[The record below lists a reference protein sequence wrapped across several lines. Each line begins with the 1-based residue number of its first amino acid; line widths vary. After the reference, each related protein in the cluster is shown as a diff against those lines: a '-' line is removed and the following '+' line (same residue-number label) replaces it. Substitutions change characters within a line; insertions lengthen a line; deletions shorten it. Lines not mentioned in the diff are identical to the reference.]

1 MSAEYNN
8 LYMVVSVSL
17 PYHTLA
23 TVIFFVVLCGGVV
36 WCDVHACVCVFVRA
50 LYLCFY
56 LFTEWKLWG
65 TSLGWFWVRAV
76 LQLVLDAMYKMTSH
90 SRTHTK
96 EKRFQR
102 CRLLYYYFS
111 VKSKANSIE
120 KKSTHTSKKF
130 TSSSQQQRQQRVSVS
145 IATVITWYY
154 YSIKLFFFPLALL
167 INFCCCE
174 RVYVLLLLEPN
185 SCTKY
190 WYTYRVYFT
199 HWTILWFEWY
209 GILYYSIKKKD
220 L

>member
-36 WCDVHACVCVFVRA
+36 WHGVMYTRMCVFVRA

-56 LFTEWKLWG
+56 LFTEWKLCG

-90 SRTHTK
+90 SRTLTK

-120 KKSTHTSKKF
+120 KNRHTQPKNSQVHHNSSDSSFFFTRSFDKF
-130 TSSSQQQRQQRVSVS
+130 LLLRARVRS
-145 IATVITWYY
+145 IASWAEFVYQM
-154 YSIKLFFFPLALL
+154 L
-167 INFCCCE
+167 
-174 RVYVLLLLEPN
+174 VYVSSVFHTLNNSLIRVIWDIVLLDQKERPLKAK
-185 SCTKY
+185 C
-190 WYTYRVYFT
+190 
-199 HWTILWFEWY
+199 
-209 GILYYSIKKKD
+209 
-220 L
+220 